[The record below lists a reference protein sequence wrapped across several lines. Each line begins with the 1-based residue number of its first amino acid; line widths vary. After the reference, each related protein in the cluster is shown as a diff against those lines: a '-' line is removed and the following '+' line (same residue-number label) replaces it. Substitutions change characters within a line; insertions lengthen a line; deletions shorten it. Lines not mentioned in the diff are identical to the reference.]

1 MEDFNLLAIVFRA
14 GRNGL
19 KCLRLVG
26 MIRLHVYSLLYDRYV
41 AFPLRI
47 RNQPLLF

>member
-1 MEDFNLLAIVFRA
+1 MHRKISICLQFVFRA

-26 MIRLHVYSLLYDRYV
+26 MIRLHVYSLLC
-41 AFPLRI
+41 I
-47 RNQPLLF
+47 